1 MTAATTIRARDLM
14 QTDLI
19 TLQAGDPIRD
29 AIRVFEDEGIHGAP
43 VLDAGGRLVGV
54 LSAFDVAKTSHMDGG
69 RLEDERHEYY
79 LANPLDEGLGDAP
92 WEDEQF
98 YSKEDYSS
106 EVLGGATVA
115 DWMNPRAVTVDAD
128 AELPVLCKTMTDE
141 RIHRV
146 LVVEEGEL
154 KGIISSFDI
163 VRYLARAL

>member
-79 LANPLDEGLGDAP
+79 LANPLDDVSMMRP
-92 WEDEQF
+92 
-98 YSKEDYSS
+98 
-106 EVLGGATVA
+106 
-115 DWMNPRAVTVDAD
+115 
-128 AELPVLCKTMTDE
+128 
-141 RIHRV
+141 
-146 LVVEEGEL
+146 
-154 KGIISSFDI
+154 
-163 VRYLARAL
+163 